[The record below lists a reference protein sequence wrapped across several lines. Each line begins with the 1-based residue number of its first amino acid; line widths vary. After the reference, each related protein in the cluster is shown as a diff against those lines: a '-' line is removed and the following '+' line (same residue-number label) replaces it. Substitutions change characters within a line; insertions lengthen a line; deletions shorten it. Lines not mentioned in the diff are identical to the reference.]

1 MSEVDGLAYA
11 LFTYAIDLV
20 DNRVARKLSP
30 IYPNFS
36 LLFEGAFRR
45 RVLRNWPVAFGLGTS
60 LLHKP
65 ILREKHIR
73 QPSYNALGGRGR
85 ASETL
90 AVRRGRAAF
99 EAQDKKARRP
109 QERGNG
115 CECQAEGRMKR
126 KIVVVGG
133 GGRRRSR
140 LEAGATTWCGP
151 ALGKFAMVAA
161 IASGLLA
168 SGARAQ
174 KPPLLA
180 EKDVAALANELSGET
195 AKRNLEVIATYHR
208 QRGSKGFHTAA
219 ELVAARLREYGL
231 SDVEILEFPA
241 DGKIFYGTQ
250 RSRPAWDAE
259 VGELGE
265 LFPNE
270 ECKRAQK
277 KYAEEHAGQ
286 SSGYAC
292 GLAGVEERSIASYE
306 AEPVVLAEDSESA
319 NALGDLV
326 DVGEGTKES
335 DYAGKN
341 VKDKIVLVGA
351 SPGTAQELAIG
362 KFGARGIISYAQNQ
376 KNAWWGEDENLIRW
390 GHLETFSEHK
400 TFAFMVSLKT
410 ARGFRER
417 LARGE
422 GITLHAVVKAGQH
435 PGTYEVVTAT
445 ILGADPKL
453 KEEEIAF
460 SCHLDHQR
468 PGANDNASGCVTI
481 LEVARTLNKLIGEG
495 KLARPARTLR
505 FIWPPEIEG
514 TLALLNGKPEFAK
527 RIKAAIHMDMVGG
540 GPATK
545 AVFHV
550 TRGPMSL
557 PSFVHDVAWAF
568 AEWVNEESY
577 RYAAGL
583 RADYPMVAPEGGKEP
598 LMAQYSAYTMGS
610 DHDVYQDSSF
620 GIPAIYMNDWPDRY
634 IHTNFD
640 TAANIDPTKLKR
652 AGFIGAASGYFLA
665 TLTNKDYRD
674 VLSVMMQGLSERVM
688 VFERRLR
695 EVPDENRETVHR
707 VFAQYDGKLSQSINE
722 FAGRPNGAHVVP
734 NDAQNGSPVKAS
746 GDGAL
751 VFSRKT
757 EPKGPLTVFGYDYFE
772 DHAKAAGV
780 AEPKL
785 LSYEGLWGGGEEYAY
800 EVLNFADGKRNAQE
814 IRDAVSAEY
823 GPVPLEMVVEW
834 LRALE
839 KVGVVR
845 EVK

>member
-1 MSEVDGLAYA
+1 V
-11 LFTYAIDLV
+11 
-20 DNRVARKLSP
+20 N
-30 IYPNFS
+30 
-36 LLFEGAFRR
+36 EGC
-45 RVLRNWPVAFGLGTS
+45 
-60 LLHKP
+60 
-65 ILREKHIR
+65 
-73 QPSYNALGGRGR
+73 R
-85 ASETL
+85 A
-90 AVRRGRAAF
+90 
-99 EAQDKKARRP
+99 KARRYA
-109 QERGNG
+109 G
-115 CECQAEGRMKR
+115 AEGIVKK
-126 KIVVVGG
+126 KIFVM
-133 GGRRRSR
+133 
-140 LEAGATTWCGP
+140 
-151 ALGKFAMVAA
+151 AM
-161 IASGLLA
+161 IASGFLA
-168 SGARAQ
+168 GVARGQ
-174 KPPLLA
+174 KPPLLP

-195 AKRNLEVIATYHR
+195 AKRNLEVIATFHR
-208 QRGSKGFHTAA
+208 QRGSKGFHSAA
-219 ELVAARLREYGL
+219 ELVAERARAYGL
-231 SDVEILEFPA
+231 SDVQILEFPA

-270 ECKRAQK
+270 VCKRAQK

-286 SSGYAC
+286 SGGYSC
-292 GLAGVEERSIASYE
+292 GLGGIEERSIASYA

-319 NALGDLV
+319 GVVADLV
-326 DVGEGTKES
+326 DVGEGRKES
-335 DYAGKN
+335 DYAGKD
-341 VKDKIVLVGA
+341 VKGKIVLVGA
-351 SPGTAQELAIG
+351 SPGAAQELAVG
-362 KFGARGIISYAQNQ
+362 KFGAAGMVSYAQNQ

-410 ARGFRER
+410 ARGMRER

-422 GITLHAVVKAGQH
+422 GITLHAVVKARQH
-435 PGTYEVVTAT
+435 AGNYEVVTAT
-445 ILGADPKL
+445 IPGSDPKL

-481 LEVARTLNKLIGEG
+481 LEMARTLQKLISSGA
-495 KLARPARTLR
+495 LARPTRTIR

-514 TLALLNGKPEFAK
+514 TLALLNGRAQYAAPTVSQVGDKTVMKMGDYVFLGPELAK
-527 RIKAAIHMDMVGG
+527 RIKAVVHMDMVGG

-568 AEWVNEESY
+568 ADWLNDQSY

-583 RADYPMVAPEGGKEP
+583 RSEYPMVAPEGGKEP
-598 LMAQYSAYTMGS
+598 LRAEYSAYTMGS

-640 TAANIDPTKLKR
+640 TAANIDTTKLKR
-652 AGFIGAASGYFLA
+652 AAFIGAASGYYLA
-665 TLTNKDYRD
+665 MSHTREDLIGLAIFESPGRSRRTELEAIKR
-674 VLSVMMQGLSERVM
+674 LSFPSEEHSEITWNWSIY
-688 VFERRLR
+688 ERAVQNSTQSWFG
-695 EVPDENRETVHR
+695 E
-707 VFAQYDGKLSQSINE
+707 KLDLEIGPHE
-722 FAGRPNGAHVVP
+722 AR
-734 NDAQNGSPVKAS
+734 KAA
-746 GDGAL
+746 GDGL
-751 VFSRKT
+751 LKFKRKPD
-757 EPKGPLTVFGYDYFE
+757 PKGPLAVFGYDYFA

-780 AEPKL
+780 ATPKL
-785 LSYEGLWGGGEEYAY
+785 FGYEGLWGGGEEYAY

-823 GPVPLEMVVEW
+823 GPVPLEMVVEY

-839 KVGVVR
+839 KIGLVA